1 MVNLQGELLVMK
13 TMGIRPNFTELGRT
27 YNMDYRTI
35 KKMYEGKPKKKVG
48 RKNESFWDRY
58 KSDIKELLKLKGIT
72 IKAVYKWL
80 KMNKQEVATYQSFT
94 AYVRKNKEHLETN
107 IQKANVR
114 FETAYGKQLQ
124 YDWKGPIVMHN
135 IANETFKF
143 YVFSATLGASR
154 LHKFVY
160 SKLITREDVQNSLIV
175 TFKSIGGIPEECLTD
190 NMTSIVNYKKHDF
203 SDEFK
208 GFAKDMGFI
217 PKRCKPFSPETKG
230 KVESSNRFIKWLYAY
245 EGKFTD
251 EDDLK
256 RILNQIN
263 IEVNNEINQTTGM
276 APIMLFRKEKE
287 YLKPLPKEQ
296 IMRYYEGAE
305 VAAKVPNTLLV
316 YYKGSGYSVPNKF
329 IGKTV
334 KLKVYDKNLYI
345 YYNTDLISI
354 HELSNKKFNY
364 HESDYINSL
373 RVSIKNPDVDIDK
386 IAKENLSRLATI
398 IK

>member
-13 TMGIRPNFTELGRT
+13 TMGIKPNFTELGRT
-27 YNMDYRTI
+27 YNLDYRTI

-80 KMNKQEVATYQSFT
+80 KMNKQDVATYQSFT

-160 SKLITREDVQNSLIV
+160 SKLMTRED
-175 TFKSIGGIPEECLTD
+175 
-190 NMTSIVNYKKHDF
+190 
-203 SDEFK
+203 
-208 GFAKDMGFI
+208 
-217 PKRCKPFSPETKG
+217 
-230 KVESSNRFIKWLYAY
+230 
-245 EGKFTD
+245 
-251 EDDLK
+251 
-256 RILNQIN
+256 
-263 IEVNNEINQTTGM
+263 
-276 APIMLFRKEKE
+276 
-287 YLKPLPKEQ
+287 
-296 IMRYYEGAE
+296 
-305 VAAKVPNTLLV
+305 
-316 YYKGSGYSVPNKF
+316 
-329 IGKTV
+329 
-334 KLKVYDKNLYI
+334 I
-345 YYNTDLISI
+345 YYILY
-354 HELSNKKFNY
+354 K
-364 HESDYINSL
+364 
-373 RVSIKNPDVDIDK
+373 
-386 IAKENLSRLATI
+386 RLLQ
-398 IK
+398 